1 MRLISQN
8 EAIDIPY
15 NIVSLYV
22 KCNQTIAEKR
32 KGIGNEMTFI
42 YCKYA
47 NGEVEEIAR
56 YDTCE
61 KALKVMKALRKQY
74 TSDPFSAYFQFPDT
88 WKMEPWFDKYGV

>member
-15 NIVSLYV
+15 DAVSLYV
-22 KCNQTIAEKR
+22 ECHQTIAEKC

-56 YDTCE
+56 YDTPE
-61 KALKVMKALRKQY
+61 KASKVMKALRKQS
-74 TSDPFSAYFQFPDT
+74 TSIFHNAYFQFPVT
-88 WKMEPWFDKYGV
+88 WNMKLWFVNHGV

>member
-8 EAIDIPY
+8 GAMDIPY
-15 NIVSLYV
+15 DNVSLYIE
-22 KCNQTIAEKR
+22 CHQTIAEKC
-32 KGIGNEMTFI
+32 KGIGNEMTFV

-61 KALKVMKALRKQY
+61 KAVKVMKALRKHVA
-74 TSDPFSAYFQFPDT
+74 SDPFSAYFQFPDT
-88 WKMEPWFDKYGV
+88 WKMKPWFDKYGV